1 VRKIAPF
8 QNVDA
13 KIGQFI
19 FKQNL
24 CQNIFKKNL
33 KN

>member
-1 VRKIAPF
+1 VCIAAPF

-13 KIGQFI
+13 NIGQFI

-24 CQNIFKKNL
+24 CGKKLKKN
-33 KN
+33 